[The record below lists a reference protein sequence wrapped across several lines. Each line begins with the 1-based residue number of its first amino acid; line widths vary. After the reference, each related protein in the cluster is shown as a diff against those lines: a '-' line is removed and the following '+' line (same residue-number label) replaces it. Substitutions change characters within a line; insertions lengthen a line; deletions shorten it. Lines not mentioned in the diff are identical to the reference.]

1 MELLRQLSE
10 ACGVPGYEQ
19 PVRAVIAD
27 ALSRIAD
34 EIRVDVLGN
43 LIAHKAGRGPVVL
56 VAAHMDEIGFMVSHI
71 EEGSGFLRLQP
82 LGGFDPCALVAQR
95 VMIHTENGDLP
106 GCIGAK
112 PAHVLSEE
120 DMKKRPKIKDMFVDV
135 GLPAKRVLGQVRVGD
150 TVTLVQRFAQY
161 GDVISGKA
169 LDDRAGV
176 FIAIEALRR
185 VQQPACDL
193 YVVGTTQ
200 EEVGLRGARAAGF
213 DLNPR
218 IGIALDATLAVD
230 VPGVADHERVTRL
243 GGGVAIKLRDS
254 ASISHPGLVR
264 AMRSLA
270 EERGIPHQMEILPR
284 GGTDAGAIQAAQAGA
299 AVVTLSLPVRYVHSV
314 VETAHA
320 EDVEAAISLLAA
332 FLETA
337 DQVDLVE

>member
-1 MELLRQLSE
+1 MELLKQLSE
-10 ACGVPGYEQ
+10 VCGVPGYERLA
-19 PVRAVIAD
+19 RAVVAD
-27 ALSRIAD
+27 ALSELVD
-34 EIRVDVLGN
+34 ETRVDVLGN
-43 LIAHKAGRGPVVL
+43 LIAHKAGHGPTVL
-56 VAAHMDEIGFMVSHI
+56 VAAHIDEIGFLVSHV
-71 EEGSGFLRLQP
+71 EEKTGFLRLQP

-95 VMIHTENGDLP
+95 VMVHTEQGDLP
-106 GCIGAK
+106 GCVGAK
-112 PAHVLSEE
+112 PAHVLTEE
-120 DMKKRPKIKDMFVDV
+120 DMKKRPKIKDMFVDL
-135 GLPAKRVLGQVRVGD
+135 GLSPERVHEQVRVGD
-150 TVTLVQRFAQY
+150 TVTLVQRFLQY
-161 GDVISGKA
+161 GDVVSGKA

-185 VQQPACDL
+185 VKQPACDL
-193 YVVGTTQ
+193 YVVGSTQ

-213 DLNPR
+213 
-218 IGIALDATLAVD
+218 
-230 VPGVADHERVTRL
+230 ADHERVTKL

-314 VETAHA
+314 VETAHV
-320 EDVEAAISLLAA
+320 DDIEAAISLLAA

-337 DQVDLVE
+337 AQIHLAE

>member
-1 MELLRQLSE
+1 MELLKRLSE
-10 ACGVPGYEQ
+10 ASGVPGYEQ
-19 PVRAVIAD
+19 PARAVVID
-27 ALSRIAD
+27 VLRDLVD

-43 LIAHKAGRGPVVL
+43 VIAHKAGPGPSVL
-56 VAAHMDEIGFMVSHI
+56 VAAHVDEIGFMVSHI
-71 EEGSGFLRLQP
+71 DEKTGFLRLQP

-95 VMIHTENGDLP
+95 VTVHAEHADLP

-112 PAHVLSEE
+112 PAHVLTEE
-120 DMKKRPKIKDMFVDV
+120 DMKKRPKIKDMFVDL
-135 GLPAKRVLGQVRVGD
+135 GLRAAQVLEQVRIGD
-150 TVTLVQRFAQY
+150 TITLVQSFAEY
-161 GDVISGKA
+161 GDVVSGKA

-176 FIAIEALRR
+176 YIAVEALKR
-185 VQQPACDL
+185 VRQPACDL
-193 YVVGTTQ
+193 YIVGTTQ

-213 DLNPR
+213 ALNPQ

-230 VPGVADHERVTRL
+230 VPGVADHERVTTL

-264 AMRSLA
+264 AMRLLA
-270 EERGIPHQMEILPR
+270 EERGIKHQMEILPR

-314 VETAHA
+314 VETAHV
-320 EDVEAAISLLAA
+320 DDIDAAISLLAA

-337 DQVDLVE
+337 DRVNLAE

>member
-1 MELLRQLSE
+1 MELLKQLSE
-10 ACGVPGYEQ
+10 VCGVPGYERLA
-19 PVRAVIAD
+19 RAVVAD
-27 ALSRIAD
+27 ALSELVD
-34 EIRVDVLGN
+34 ETRVDVLGN
-43 LIAHKAGRGPVVL
+43 LIAHKAGHGPTVL
-56 VAAHMDEIGFMVSHI
+56 VAAHIDEIGFLVSHV
-71 EEGSGFLRLQP
+71 EEKTGFLRLQP

-95 VMIHTENGDLP
+95 VMVHTEQGDLP
-106 GCIGAK
+106 GCVGAK
-112 PAHVLSEE
+112 PAHVLTEE
-120 DMKKRPKIKDMFVDV
+120 DMKKRPKIKDMFVDL
-135 GLPAKRVLGQVRVGD
+135 GLSPERVHEQVRVGD
-150 TVTLVQRFAQY
+150 TVTLVQRFLQY
-161 GDVISGKA
+161 GDVVSGKA

-185 VQQPACDL
+185 VKQPACDL
-193 YVVGTTQ
+193 YVVGSTQ

-213 DLNPR
+213 EVNPQ

-230 VPGVADHERVTRL
+230 VPGVADHERVTKL

-314 VETAHA
+314 VETAHV
-320 EDVEAAISLLAA
+320 DDIEAAISVLAA
-332 FLETA
+332 FMETA
-337 DQVDLVE
+337 DQINLAE